1 MKNRIVLCLAIL
13 GTAGLVFAFGDLL
26 IPQENIL
33 FEAATRPQDFSWLVT
48 SSDYSL
54 WALRGF
60 AGVIMEM
67 VGTVGLYLYLQRT
80 TAERLAFFGLLL
92 TLVHHLLGMGVF
104 AVAYFLFP
112 AVGQLVL
119 AGQTQAAAY
128 ASVTGPL
135 GVFMGLSLLSTLAGL
150 AVMAVAVWRS
160 GALPRWSGWVAFAGF
175 CLIPFPGVALQFFA
189 NALWGGAYFW
199 MAYGVAK
206 GHGKTENISPKRRD
220 IPFALPANAVREH

>member
-1 MKNRIVLCLAIL
+1 MKNRIVRCLALL
-13 GTAGLVFAFGDLL
+13 GIAGLVFAFGDLL
-26 IPQENIL
+26 IPQENVL
-33 FEAATRPQDFSWLVT
+33 FEAANRPLDFSRLVT
-48 SSDYSL
+48 SSNYSL

-80 TAERLAFFGLLL
+80 KAERLAFFGLLL

-119 AGQTQAAAY
+119 AGQAQAVAY
-128 ASVTGPL
+128 ASITGPL
-135 GVFMGLSLLSTLAGL
+135 QVFMGLSLLSTLVGL
-150 AVMAVAVWRS
+150 AVMAVAIWRS
-160 GALPRWSGWVAFAGF
+160 GALPKWSGWVALAGF

-199 MAYGVAK
+199 MAYRVSK
-206 GHGKTENISPKRRD
+206 QYGKPENTSPKRQAAS
-220 IPFALPANAVREH
+220 FALPANS